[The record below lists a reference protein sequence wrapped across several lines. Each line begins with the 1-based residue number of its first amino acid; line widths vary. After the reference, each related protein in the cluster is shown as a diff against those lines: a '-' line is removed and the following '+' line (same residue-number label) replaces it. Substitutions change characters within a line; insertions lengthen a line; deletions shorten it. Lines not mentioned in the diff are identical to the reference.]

1 MKTYATETS
10 KEIHNLRL
18 KDRIGPKPNANS
30 HITISHWDHR
40 DCEVMYIIGEKNERD
55 RKLPKDI

>member
-1 MKTYATETS
+1 MKTYDTETS

-30 HITISHWDHR
+30 HITFKGGFYGELVR
-40 DCEVMYIIGEKNERD
+40 YFIGKKEK
-55 RKLPKDI
+55 K

>member
-1 MKTYATETS
+1 MKTYDTETS

-18 KDRIGPKPNANS
+18 KQRIGPKPNANS

-40 DCEVMYIIGEKNERD
+40 DCEVMYIIGKKE
-55 RKLPKDI
+55 